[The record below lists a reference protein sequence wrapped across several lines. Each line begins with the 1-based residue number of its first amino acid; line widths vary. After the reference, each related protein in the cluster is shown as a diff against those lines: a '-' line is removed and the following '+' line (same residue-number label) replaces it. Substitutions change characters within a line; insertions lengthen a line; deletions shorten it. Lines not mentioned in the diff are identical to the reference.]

1 MWCSNLRSRSEWA
14 PAVRALS
21 DNALRLK
28 EANIKSHDII
38 LPIPEQRRS
47 LRLVLLSPA
56 DLDGQTTEQ
65 RVERLANLEGGS
77 NAAVIFLVDPLG
89 QKKDPMEAF
98 MKLQIQMLDKHD
110 IPLIPLASASDL
122 PSTLAALR
130 SSAQQPPLQPQQSPI
145 FLLQHMTAGRPLT
158 EHAANLLSELG
169 RSPAEVAA
177 LAATPDG
184 RARILDLLGEA
195 DGKRVLDFLKI
206 ETNAH

>member
-28 EANIKSHDII
+28 EASVKSHDII

-98 MKLQIQMLDKHD
+98 MKLQTQMLDKHD

-130 SSAQQPPLQPQQSPI
+130 SSGQQPPPQPQQSPI

-177 LAATPDG
+177 LAATPHG

-195 DGKRVLDFLKI
+195 DGKRVLDFVKI